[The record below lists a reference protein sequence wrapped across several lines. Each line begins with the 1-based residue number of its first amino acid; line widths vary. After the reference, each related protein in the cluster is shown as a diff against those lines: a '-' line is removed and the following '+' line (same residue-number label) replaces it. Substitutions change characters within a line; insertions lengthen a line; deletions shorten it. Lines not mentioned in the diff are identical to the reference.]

1 MKIIQLTKCKYN
13 NKKDDNFDNIK
24 NIFEELEFKVLSDKF
39 QSIIKSR
46 DYAIEYKNAAYI
58 IRIPTTYEFLEKLH
72 DNILN
77 LFIKDSKG
85 FEKNINQNNAFDSI
99 DKYEGCAKQIKDKL
113 LNNKII
119 RIIDPISDSIF
130 YIIDYNPIEKYILLD
145 SKGNTKLK
153 MNDEMLKAIFKLTI

>member
-1 MKIIQLTKCKYN
+1 MKIIQLAKSVYN
-13 NKKDDNFDNIK
+13 NKKYDNFDNIK

-46 DYAIEYKNAAYI
+46 DYAIEYKDEVYI
-58 IRIPTTYEFLEKLH
+58 IRVPTTYEFLEKLH

-85 FEKNINQNNAFDSI
+85 FEKNINQNNDFNSI
-99 DKYEGCAKQIKDKL
+99 NKYEGCSEQIKNKL
-113 LNNKII
+113 LKNKII
-119 RIIDPISDSIF
+119 KIVDPISDNIF

-145 SKGNTKLK
+145 NKGNAKLK
-153 MNDEMLKAIFKLTI
+153 MNDEMLKAIFKLII